1 MPVADEEPDALKPLP
16 HSQVASLLSDPR
28 RVGVCSDAEDVRSTG
43 PDPDREEHVQRPKPR
58 GLHSEEGLGAAM
70 PGGTPIPISMS
81 SPAQITS
88 TSSRSCLRRK
98 VSASSRIKAWAER
111 SWSCRSSSR
120 GGRYVE
126 HDAAGREAAFDVSH
140 RPIGEMPHGTK
151 RARQRSPV
159 DDLPTLYRVSAT
171 RRGPNRPAGR
181 RTGRW
186 C

>member
-43 PDPDREEHVQRPKPR
+43 PDPEREEHVQRPKPR

-98 VSASSRIKAWAER
+98 VSASSRIKAWEVVVMSLLVAR
-111 SWSCRSSSR
+111 
-120 GGRYVE
+120 
-126 HDAAGREAAFDVSH
+126 
-140 RPIGEMPHGTK
+140 
-151 RARQRSPV
+151 RAQR
-159 DDLPTLYRVSAT
+159 
-171 RRGPNRPAGR
+171 
-181 RTGRW
+181 
-186 C
+186 